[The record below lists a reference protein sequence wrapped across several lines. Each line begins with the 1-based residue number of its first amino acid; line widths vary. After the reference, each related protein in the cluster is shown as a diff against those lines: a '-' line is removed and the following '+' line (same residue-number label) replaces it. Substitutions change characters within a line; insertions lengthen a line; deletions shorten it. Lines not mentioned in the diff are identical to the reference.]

1 LQKKNFGRSIY
12 IDISQI
18 TVLTI
23 DALMY
28 LLAMINNLKR
38 NFQNNYSFSGNV
50 PHDPD
55 IKALLV
61 KSGFFQYVK
70 YTGKGELERDT
81 DKVQIVSGENVATA
95 MAKKISDF
103 VCAKAGI
110 QKREC
115 AFLYNMM
122 IELMSNAHNHA
133 YNQQNAIID
142 PRWYC
147 FADYNAETNVAEFTF
162 MDTGEGIPTTV
173 KKKFTER
180 LDFLKLKGDNTY
192 VVSAL
197 KGEFRTETQKP
208 HRGKGLPKIREFCEK
223 NKIQN
228 MRIITNQAD
237 VTVHDKVLEAKD
249 LSVSLMGTLF
259 YWQIDLSKIKEAT
272 L

>member
-1 LQKKNFGRSIY
+1 MQKKNFGKSLY
-12 IDISQI
+12 IDISKI
-18 TVLTI
+18 KVLTI

-38 NFQNNYSFSGNV
+38 NFQSNYTFSGNM
-50 PHDPD
+50 PNDPN
-55 IKALLV
+55 IKDLLI
-61 KSGFFQYVK
+61 KSGFFQYVR
-70 YTGKGELERDT
+70 YTGKGFLERNADN
-81 DKVQIVSGENVATA
+81 VQIVSGENVATA
-95 MAKKISDF
+95 VAKKISDF
-103 VCAKAGI
+103 VCTKAEI
-110 QKREC
+110 DKREC

-133 YNQQNAIID
+133 YNQQRSVIY
-142 PRWYC
+142 PQWYC
-147 FADYNAETNVAEFTF
+147 FADYNTTTNVVSFTF

-197 KGEFRTETQKP
+197 KGEFRTETQKSY
-208 HRGKGLPKIREFCEK
+208 RGKGLPKIREFCRK
-223 NKIQN
+223 SKIQN

-237 VTVHDKVLEAKD
+237 VTVHGETFEAKD

-259 YWQIDLSKIKEAT
+259 YWQMDISSIKEEIF
-272 L
+272 